1 MTELEVDEVDEVREA
16 ERSFDGRSARRERN
30 IDAVLDVVVEMFTEG
45 DLFPSIEQVSKRS
58 GLSVRSIYRY
68 FADPAELSDAAI
80 RRHREQAAPLAHLSA
95 IGQGPLVDRIDD
107 FVTMRLRLYDG
118 VGATYRATVHN
129 APRHPRLRDELAR
142 NRHDFRAQFER
153 QFEPELGRL
162 KGSARD
168 AVVAAGDL
176 LTQLDSVDFLRR
188 HRQLT
193 VAETTDALRV
203 GLRSILE
210 GGAR

>member
-1 MTELEVDEVDEVREA
+1 MAGPAVDEAGEI
-16 ERSFDGRSARRERN
+16 ERSIDGRSARRERN
-30 IDAVLDVVVEMFTEG
+30 IDAVLDVVVEMFTDG
-45 DLFPSIEQVSKRS
+45 DLFPTIEQVSKRS

-68 FADPAELSDAAI
+68 FVDPAQLSDAAI
-80 RRHREQAAPLAHLSA
+80 RRHRERTAPLAHLAA
-95 IGQGPLVDRIDD
+95 IGQGPLSARIDD
-107 FVTMRLRLYDG
+107 FVAMRLRLYEG

-129 APRHPRLRDELAR
+129 APLHPRLRDELAR
-142 NRHDFRAQFER
+142 NRHDFRSQFER
-153 QFEPELGRL
+153 QFEPELAGLR
-162 KGSARD
+162 GPARD

-210 GGAR
+210 GGTR